1 MKVAKTKWKQNIM
14 SDCIKTVK
22 VKDAVQKKDRA
33 MLLILP
39 SRLIC

>member
-22 VKDAVQKKDRA
+22 VKDAVQKKITNDTVNIR
-33 MLLILP
+33 
-39 SRLIC
+39 